1 MTVRTQVIQQDDK
14 IIFNR
19 VQDVQ
24 PTIEYCKSM
33 SDVTQ
38 KGEFRHAARI
48 PNSIIE
54 KYLNINN
61 ISMQEFMDNDKHI
74 KAIVNDPS
82 LKALRIWKGRI

>member
-33 SDVTQ
+33 ADLPQT
-38 KGEFRHAARI
+38 GEFRHAARI
-48 PNSIIE
+48 PKSIIE
-54 KYLNINN
+54 AYLNNN
-61 ISMQEFMDNDKHI
+61 NVSMQEFMDNDKHI
-74 KAIVNDPS
+74 KAIVNDPA
-82 LKALRIWKGRI
+82 LKSFRIWNGRI